1 MKKPQIAILQGKT
14 NLIGLSTPLTR
25 MGFTGEFFSVIKAF
39 QLSLQKSVPD
49 LLLVDVT
56 LTDKHADNLLLSGEI
71 SEVCPVLLVEKRVEG
86 FLLFDRQNKRRLHLV
101 DLHAYFL
108 QNLKSYSRKKLRLAV
123 KLPSLLSHEHSSQHS
138 SQHSSVSC
146 LGTGGAFVKTGHP
159 VPEKGQL
166 LQITISLLGHYA
178 ELDVCGRV
186 LYSVSPCLE
195 NNYIQGVGV
204 RFEKPDKSS
213 LKVINDYLTSSL
225 LEDPSI
231 IGRAAQC

>member
-1 MKKPQIAILQGKT
+1 MEKPLIAILQGKN
-14 NLIGLSTPLTR
+14 NLSGLSTPLSR
-25 MGFTGEFFSVIKAF
+25 MGFTGEFFSGIKAF

-56 LTDKHADNLLLSGEI
+56 LTDKHADNLLLRGEN
-71 SEVCPVLLVEKRVEG
+71 SEVCPVFLVEKGAEEV
-86 FLLFDRQNKRRLHLV
+86 LLFDRQNKRRLHLV

-108 QNLKSYSRKKLRLAV
+108 QNLNSYSRKNFRLEV
-123 KLPSLLSHEHSSQHS
+123 KLPSLLSHEHS

-159 VPEKGQL
+159 TPKEGQL
-166 LQITISLLGHYA
+166 LQITIPLLGHHA
-178 ELDVCGRV
+178 ELDFCGRV

-195 NNYIQGVGV
+195 NNYIQGVGI

-225 LEDPSI
+225 REDPSI
-231 IGRAAQC
+231 KCTIEKAAQC

>member
-25 MGFTGEFFSVIKAF
+25 MGFSGEFFSGIKAF

-71 SEVCPVLLVEKRVEG
+71 SEVCPVLLVEKGVKG

-123 KLPSLLSHEHSSQHS
+123 KLPSLLSHKHSSQY
-138 SQHSSVSC
+138 SSVSC

-159 VPEKGQL
+159 APEEGQL
-166 LQITISLLGHYA
+166 LQITISLLGHHA

-231 IGRAAQC
+231 KCTIERAAQC

>member
-1 MKKPQIAILQGKT
+1 MKKPQIAILQGKN
-14 NLIGLSTPLTR
+14 NLIGLSTPLSR
-25 MGFTGEFFSVIKAF
+25 MGFTAEFFSGIKAF

-49 LLLVDVT
+49 LLLVDVK
-56 LTDKHADNLLLSGEI
+56 LTDKHADDLLLGGEI
-71 SEVCPVLLVEKRVEG
+71 SEVCPIFLVEKGAEG
-86 FLLFDRQNKRRLHLV
+86 FQLFDRQNKRRLHLV

-108 QNLKSYSRKKLRLAV
+108 QNLKSYSRKNLRLTV

-138 SQHSSVSC
+138 SISC

-159 VPEKGQL
+159 APEAGQL
-166 LQITISLLGHYA
+166 LQVTISLLGHRA

-195 NNYIQGVGV
+195 NNYIQGVGI
-204 RFEKPDKSS
+204 RFEKADKSS
-213 LKVINDYLTSSL
+213 LKVINDYLSSSL

-231 IGRAAQC
+231 MEGAA